1 MAKIVVRRQHDLG
14 LAKAKRLV
22 QSKAKRLK
30 DDYGG
35 SFGWKGNVL
44 QFERRGASGSIA
56 VTKDDFEVQVELGL
70 LLRPLRSR
78 IEREIVA
85 FCDQHLSETA

>member
-1 MAKIVVRRQHDLG
+1 MARIVVRRQHDLG
-14 LAKAKRLV
+14 LAKAKRLA
-22 QSKAKRLK
+22 QSTAKRLK